1 MCVPACMHQVSERD
15 RKRET
20 LQIIIAASCSAW
32 LGSVISKS
40 HHRTPFSSDIDSL
53 IVFMFRRFSEQATN
67 ILHNA
72 NMSLAPSADQ
82 KAQVASQAQACCTMV
97 PPVGVLSGVPT
108 VAASEA
114 HLRMVELGEIQCSSK
129 VYALR
134 WDQKPILLD
143 LTPGQ
148 DDWVQLGREFDQ
160 RLLKRAETTNVKLLL
175 ELPSTTIQDLERMDA
190 CIWEQCR
197 NTFPAV
203 KYMPMVHNDQKV
215 LVSMVVDGSA
225 PFTQLHF

>member
-1 MCVPACMHQVSERD
+1 
-15 RKRET
+15 
-20 LQIIIAASCSAW
+20 
-32 LGSVISKS
+32 
-40 HHRTPFSSDIDSL
+40 
-53 IVFMFRRFSEQATN
+53 
-67 ILHNA
+67 
-72 NMSLAPSADQ
+72 
-82 KAQVASQAQACCTMV
+82 MV

-108 VAASEA
+108 ISASEA

-175 ELPSTTIQDLERMDA
+175 ELPSTTIQALNYVDTSM
-190 CIWEQCR
+190 C
-197 NTFPAV
+197 
-203 KYMPMVHNDQKV
+203 
-215 LVSMVVDGSA
+215 VSSVATPSQVFSIRLWS
-225 PFTQLHF
+225 TNKRRCW